1 MRLRGDT
8 LRDWNSWNQGII
20 DEFRANGGRVGGRFE
35 GAPLIL
41 IHHIGAKSGT
51 ERVAPLAYFSQD
63 DGSMV
68 IIASKGGSPKNPD
81 WYHNVKANP
90 KFTVEVGTETFPVH
104 AEELSGPERDE
115 IWSRVVAER
124 PGFGDYQAKTT
135 RTIPVLRLTRV
146 S

>member
-1 MRLRGDT
+1 M
-8 LRDWNSWNQGII
+8 RDWNSWNQGII
-20 DEFRANGGRVGGRFE
+20 DEFRANEGRVGGPFD
-35 GAPLIL
+35 GAPMIL

-51 ERVAPLAYFSQD
+51 ERVAPLVYFSQD

-68 IIASKGGSPKNPD
+68 IIASKGGSPTNLD

-90 KFTVEVGTETFPVH
+90 KFTVEVGTETFRVH

-115 IWSRVVAER
+115 IWSRVVAES
-124 PGFGDYQAKTT
+124 PGFGDYQTKTT
-135 RTIPVLRLTRV
+135 RLIPVLRLTRV